1 MEMAASLRNGQKGPT
16 GVSANRAED
25 EVWIGVVA
33 ADLLVGTIEKDK
45 VDANK
50 DSSTKSL
57 GTCRNLIVAVAYS
70 FANT

>member
-1 MEMAASLRNGQKGPT
+1 MAASLRNGQKGPT
-16 GVSANRAED
+16 GVSANRAD
-25 EVWIGVVA
+25 EVWIGVVV
-33 ADLLVGTIEKDK
+33 ADLLVGTIEKDE

-57 GTCRNLIVAVAYS
+57 GTCRNLIIAVAYS